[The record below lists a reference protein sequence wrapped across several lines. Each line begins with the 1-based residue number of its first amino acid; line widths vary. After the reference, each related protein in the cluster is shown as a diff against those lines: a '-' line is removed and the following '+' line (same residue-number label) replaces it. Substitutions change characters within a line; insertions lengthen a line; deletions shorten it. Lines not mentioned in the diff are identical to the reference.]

1 MSTMTLSGLVWIVSN
16 HRLVFGG
23 YYDPTGAS
31 WFNILSL
38 TVHSVIFLGL
48 LYKYLEWSAFW
59 NMSMVISFMDEQ
71 TGIEAFG
78 MSDYYGKHCK
88 KTGFQLMLGF
98 FVFGN
103 VLRLPCLYAGLCT
116 GSVAGVLITC
126 IVIMMVSLSNL
137 VKWVAFLVYFQY
149 CKQQTMEKKLDD
161 QEQNKNVKFDAT

>member
-1 MSTMTLSGLVWIVSN
+1 M
-16 HRLVFGG
+16 
-23 YYDPTGAS
+23 
-31 WFNILSL
+31 SL
-38 TVHSVIFLGL
+38 TLKIAAKVGADDKQTTLRELLLYRKLNFKVIFLGL